1 MTTAVMLKNVRLSF
15 PDLFEAREYE
25 KGDGKPRFSETLLIK
40 PGSDNDKAIRA
51 AIEKECKEKLGAK
64 WEAKMKTYMGDSN
77 KCCYRDGDAMNNEH
91 FEGHMILAAHR
102 RAADGPPRVIS
113 RGKKAFTVV
122 EGKPYAN
129 PDPAVKSELDM
140 SLAKEIPYS
149 GCYVNTKVE
158 IYVQGGD
165 YPGIRCSP
173 LVVQFAGDGDAFA
186 GRPVSDKD
194 AEEFEDLSDG
204 ADAEDDSDE
213 DFSKYTE

>member
-25 KGDGKPRFSETLLIK
+25 KGDGKPRFSETLLIE
-40 PGSDNDKAIRA
+40 PGTANDKAIRA

-64 WEAKMKTYMGDSN
+64 WEAKMKAYMGDSN
-77 KCCYRDGDAMNNEH
+77 KCCYRDGDTMNNEH

-102 RAADGPPRVIS
+102 REKDGAPKVID
-113 RGKKAFTVV
+113 KDKTPLEA
-122 EGKPYAN
+122 
-129 PDPAVKSELDM
+129 KSGR
-140 SLAKEIPYS
+140 PYS

-173 LVVQFAGDGDAFA
+173 LVVQFAANGEAFA
-186 GRPVSDKD
+186 ARPVNDKD

-204 ADAEDDSDE
+204 ADAEDDGDE
-213 DFSKYTE
+213 DFSKY